1 MDSTKSSHQPG
12 LNLLQEGISERIAEH
27 FREKTKNRTGT
38 GNLAEA
44 EWKSRSYPLMEI
56 QKKYL
61 KEMEREEGKL
71 SARLAQLIEFPLSA
85 DSARICDAVQKMI
98 QNRPAFGTVFF
109 RDENGVVRQRY
120 DATQLPEVRVE
131 RMREEEFSHIKDGL
145 LKPFVP
151 YERSFGFARV
161 FETEKRILLLLGMSH
176 AMMDGTGA
184 RLCMD
189 DLVNAYQGIEL
200 TPDTYYAY
208 LTLYKRR
215 LHSREYEAAKEYYVR
230 KYGSTHWLRCL
241 PGDLDGEDHERVFF
255 FRPLRY
261 TDEQL
266 ADMRRKHSVGRN
278 VFFAAVIL
286 LSVAKFASRK
296 AVLMNWTDQN
306 RRDKTAEAAVGV
318 VMARLPYG
326 IVLDDVS
333 TLADVYIDLRKQTL
347 MGIANSAYEWVS
359 LTETDL
365 SDESMSYV
373 YQPRNVLGDIDIT
386 ALGAHF
392 IEGAIP
398 NPATARKLAF
408 MIYEDD
414 KKTNGFISYMKG
426 FYSEEYIARLYRCFE
441 ETLDEFMKTEDPG
454 KFSIRSYYS
463 R

>member
-1 MDSTKSSHQPG
+1 M
-12 LNLLQEGISERIAEH
+12 
-27 FREKTKNRTGT
+27 
-38 GNLAEA
+38 
-44 EWKSRSYPLMEI
+44 
-56 QKKYL
+56 
-61 KEMEREEGKL
+61 
-71 SARLAQLIEFPLSA
+71 
-85 DSARICDAVQKMI
+85 
-98 QNRPAFGTVFF
+98 
-109 RDENGVVRQRY
+109 
-120 DATQLPEVRVE
+120 
-131 RMREEEFSHIKDGL
+131 
-145 LKPFVP
+145 
-151 YERSFGFARV
+151 
-161 FETEKRILLLLGMSH
+161 
-176 AMMDGTGA
+176 
-184 RLCMD
+184 
-189 DLVNAYQGIEL
+189 
-200 TPDTYYAY
+200 
-208 LTLYKRR
+208 
-215 LHSREYEAAKEYYVR
+215 
-230 KYGSTHWLRCL
+230 
-241 PGDLDGEDHERVFF
+241 FF